1 MHITGMTDAGPVF
14 GMPGYEVNLL
24 YIAGLL
30 ALFLAAPA
38 TCQWMRRLLG
48 DGTNQNSTKRLVR

>member
-30 ALFLAAPA
+30 ALFLRGPSHLSVDEALAKS
-38 TCQWMRRLLG
+38 R
-48 DGTNQNSTKRLVR
+48 NQQ